1 MFSYITSM
9 REMLISFKKTVEIFK
24 QYLPSIESVCS
35 CGSNILRS
43 EFSSANPRGSVIFF
57 FSLRNR
63 YWYCYRSDWGGGCG
77 EWEYY
82 LFWDLI
88 SHPNLWIRFLGG
100 GRWGASFMSLPAKMT
115 SLFCWNKEDHLPYEL
130 HVHSYDL
137 LDSVKMLKKAGT
149 NPQKCLMLCNK

>member
-9 REMLISFKKTVEIFK
+9 REMLISFKKTLEIFK

-43 EFSSANPRGSVIFF
+43 EFSSPNPRGLDIFFF

-82 LFWDLI
+82 LF
-88 SHPNLWIRFLGG
+88 
-100 GRWGASFMSLPAKMT
+100 
-115 SLFCWNKEDHLPYEL
+115 
-130 HVHSYDL
+130 
-137 LDSVKMLKKAGT
+137 
-149 NPQKCLMLCNK
+149 